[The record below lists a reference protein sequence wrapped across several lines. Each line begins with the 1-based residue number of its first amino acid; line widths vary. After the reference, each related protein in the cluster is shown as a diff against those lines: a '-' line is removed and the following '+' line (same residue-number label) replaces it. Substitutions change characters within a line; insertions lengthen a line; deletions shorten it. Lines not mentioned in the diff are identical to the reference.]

1 MALRD
6 FLNIGTKILDK
17 VIPDPAQKAAAN
29 LELQKL
35 AVSGDMA
42 ELTRSFDA
50 IVAEAQSSDKWTSR
64 ARPSFMYVFY
74 LMILSGIPYGVWYA
88 IHSESAVHMA
98 DGLKAWLGAI
108 PDSMWALFG
117 VGYTGYSVS
126 RSYDKGMSIKH
137 GKK

>member
-1 MALRD
+1 MAHLD

-17 VIPDPAQKAAAN
+17 IIPDPAQKAAAN

-64 ARPSFMYVFY
+64 ARPSFMYVIY
-74 LMILSGIPYGVWYA
+74 LMILSGIPYGIWYA
-88 IHSESAVHMA
+88 VHPESAVHMA

-126 RSYDKGMSIKH
+126 RSYDKGMQIKH
-137 GKK
+137 KSK